1 MYGRLLL
8 IGALAAGFAFA
19 QEPAGGVTMAP
30 TPPGNGSVGN
40 GGLTGGG
47 GASTAIPTPLDRMT
61 EACSLSK
68 DQKKQFSAILDA
80 DSKAAAPLRKQ
91 IPLTREQVGAAALAG
106 KSPEEI
112 KKLEEASGQQ
122 TAEMTQIEMKAFGE
136 LYAKLDPAQ
145 QKVGAQKLYNLL
157 TGMFMKKNWN
167 DAGVTF

>member
-1 MYGRLLL
+1 
-8 IGALAAGFAFA
+8 
-19 QEPAGGVTMAP
+19 
-30 TPPGNGSVGN
+30 
-40 GGLTGGG
+40 
-47 GASTAIPTPLDRMT
+47 MT